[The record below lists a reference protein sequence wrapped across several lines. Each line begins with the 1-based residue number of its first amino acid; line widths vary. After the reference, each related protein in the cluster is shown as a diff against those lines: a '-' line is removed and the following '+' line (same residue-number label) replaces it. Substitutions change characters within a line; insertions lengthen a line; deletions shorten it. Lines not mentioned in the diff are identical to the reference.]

1 MRLDR
6 RSQFIGPML
15 EPMGRNGKWVC
26 IDFDR
31 RNPIM
36 AIAPG
41 PLYAFRRWER
51 AKALASQL
59 GIVGRLANG
68 SLAREVRQEIRDAV

>member
-6 RSQFIGPML
+6 RLRPAGPIL
-15 EPMGRNGKWVC
+15 EPFGQGKWIC

-31 RNPIM
+31 RCPIM
-36 AIAPG
+36 AIARG

-51 AKALASQL
+51 AKMLAEQL
-59 GIVGRLANG
+59 GIIGRLGDG
-68 SLAREVRQEIRDAV
+68 SLQRELARDAV

>member
-1 MRLDR
+1 MRLER
-6 RSQFIGPML
+6 RKFAGPLL
-15 EPMGRNGKWVC
+15 EPIGQGKWIC

-36 AIAPG
+36 AIARG

-51 AKALASQL
+51 AKALATQL
-59 GIVGRLANG
+59 GIVSRLADG
-68 SLAREVRQEIRDAV
+68 SLMRERVRDAV